1 MILSLTA
8 GLRAV
13 IMLCVNVYAFSGP
26 KWANVIME
34 INMDHRLEPNCP
46 SGPLDRL
53 RSAPFVPMMDEFFLS
68 KKYFMLICLLTSLAN
83 FFALE
88 LPVYGIFVGIAVYV
102 CLFGKD
108 LLPIVPL
115 VICCYIVPSRDNNP
129 GNNPESMF
137 YGSGGTA
144 IIVMVAILIIAL
156 LVRLALD
163 PKMGRSAFFK
173 TKRLLL
179 PGILALG
186 AAYLLAGIFSG
197 HYFDHGTAGLV
208 FGAVQFLAVGL
219 LYYILA
225 ACIRWDEVPR
235 FYFSSVAINIGFIV
249 LNQILW
255 LYIIANPFAS
265 GELDRN
271 VLYTG
276 WGNYNCMGGL
286 LAMMIPFP
294 FLGASVKK
302 NGCPY
307 MLFGTIFLGGVM
319 LSCSRTAIIVAV
331 VTYAASMIALFIR
344 SENRWTCLAINAGL
358 FAAVVAYLLIFHY
371 DIVRSYLEIF
381 SIKRSVISRT
391 DGFAA
396 GIKQFLEYPILGG
409 GFFPVDYPLEE
420 WSTVEAFT
428 SFFPGLFHN
437 TIIQIAASCGIV
449 GLAAYGYHR
458 YQTIRLVMKKPNDQ
472 NIFIAIS
479 LGAMLMASL
488 FDCHFFNIGPTLFYS
503 MAMAFAEKHDPDMS

>member
-1 MILSLTA
+1 M
-8 GLRAV
+8 
-13 IMLCVNVYAFSGP
+13 N
-26 KWANVIME
+26 
-34 INMDHRLEPNCP
+34 HRLEPN
-46 SGPLDRL
+46 SHNGPLDRL
-53 RSAPFVPMMDEFFLS
+53 RSAPFVPMMDKFFLS
-68 KKYFMLICLLTSLAN
+68 KTYFMLICLLTTLAN
-83 FFALE
+83 AFALE
-88 LPVYGIFVGIAVYV
+88 LPVYAVFIAIAVYV

-137 YGSGGTA
+137 YGPGGTA
-144 IIVMVAILIIAL
+144 IIIMVAILILAL

-163 PKMGRSAFFK
+163 PHMGRLAFFK

-186 AAYLLAGIFSG
+186 AAYLLAGTFSG
-197 HYFDHGTAGLV
+197 HYFDHGMAGLT
-208 FGAVQFLAVGL
+208 FGVVQFLAVGL

-225 ACIRWDEVPR
+225 ACIRWEEVPR
-235 FYFSSVAINIGFIV
+235 FYFASVAINIGFIL
-249 LNQILW
+249 LNEIIIL
-255 LYIIANPFAS
+255 YFIAQPFA
-265 GELDRN
+265 GGTLDRN

-276 WGNYNCMGGL
+276 WGNYNCIGGL

-307 MLFGTIFLGGVM
+307 MLFGTLFLVGVL
-319 LSCSRTAIIVAV
+319 LSCSRTAIIIGVF
-331 VTYAASMIALFIR
+331 TYAISMVALFIR
-344 SENRWTCLAINAGL
+344 SENRWTCLFINVGL
-358 FAAVVAYLLIFHY
+358 FLAGVLYMLIFHY
-371 DIVRSYLEIF
+371 DITMSYLEIF
-381 SIKRSVISRT
+381 TIKRSVISRT
-391 DGFAA
+391 DGFLA
-396 GIKQFLEYPILGG
+396 GIEQFLQYPILGG
-409 GFFPVDYPLEE
+409 GFFPVSYPLEE

-458 YQTIRLVMKKPNDQ
+458 YQTIRLVVKKPNDQ

-479 LGAMLMASL
+479 IAAMLLASL

-503 MAMAFAEKHDPDMS
+503 MALAFVEKHEPDMT